1 MPRQQR
7 RNRDGFQG
15 DHTNDDEEE
24 IQYGIRR
31 SRRATSFQYRDSSS
45 ISPAQIME
53 QEVYYEA
60 TEGALEEGVFIA
72 QLIILLL
79 GMYSHFRAMVGRLL
93 IRGDAVMAD
102 IVSAAR
108 VKMLRVKNTLEKIVL
123 LLRWTMAYAELAF
136 LYAEDQSVFIR
147 RRHRFH
153 PKCFRRINDIDRH
166 NCYIWFGLNPN
177 DLRRLVVCLRI
188 PHTLTTPTR
197 HSYGGEEC
205 FIIMLFHMIKGLPFT
220 EMARQIFGGDPRHLS
235 LMFDLMV
242 KHLYITFYHKISG
255 TSMDQWIPTYLHR
268 CRRLI
273 YNSLSDGA
281 LEVLR
286 LENGEVVDRQWILHH
301 FQFDSFRPFGFL
313 DDFGIQT
320 ARPGS
325 WARRLHQFEHDI
337 QRSFYSGYFRRHGLK
352 AQVVY
357 LPIGIIGSVFI
368 TELRQNDNGVQNI
381 SGLNNYLIRLLRGC
395 LIDQLYPCLYCDGIF
410 ATLATILPRFNNPT
424 PELHLLNM
432 RLASLRQ
439 CIEHVFAD
447 HRIRFK
453 LFDMP
458 HYLHLFNQGVKVR
471 RMSLVS
477 FLLLNCF
484 YCIAGTRCRYFGH
497 APPTLEDY
505 LPLSELLHP
514 PPAVNL
520 GNVWDYG
527 NTATTNQ

>member
-15 DHTNDDEEE
+15 DHNDDDEE

-45 ISPAQIME
+45 LSPAQIME

-60 TEGALEEGVFIA
+60 AEDALERGVFIA
-72 QLIILLL
+72 HLIILLL
-79 GMYSHFRAMVGRLL
+79 GIYRHYHAMVGRLL
-93 IRGDAVMAD
+93 ISGDA
-102 IVSAAR
+102 IVTDFVAVVR
-108 VKMLRVKNTLEKIVL
+108 EKFQHVKNTMDNFIL
-123 LLRWTMAYAELAF
+123 LMRWTIAYGELAF
-136 LYAEDQSVFIR
+136 LYAEDLSVFIR
-147 RRHRFH
+147 RKERFY
-153 PKCFRRINDIDRH
+153 PKRFRRIDDIDRH
-166 NCYIWFGLNPN
+166 NCYIWFGLNPIE
-177 DLRRLVVCLRI
+177 LRRLYVCLRI
-188 PHTLTTPTR
+188 PDTLTTSTR

-205 FIIMLFHMIKGLPFT
+205 FIIMLFHMIRGSPFT

-242 KHLYITFYHKISG
+242 THLYITFYNKISG
-255 TSMDQWIPTYLHR
+255 TSLDQWIPTHVNR

-273 YNSLSDGA
+273 YDSLSDGA
-281 LEVLR
+281 LEVIR
-286 LENGEVVDRQWILHH
+286 LENGEVVDRRWILHH

-313 DDFGIQT
+313 DDFGIET
-320 ARPGS
+320 ARPGG
-325 WARRLHQFEHDI
+325 WARRLNHFEHDI
-337 QRSFYSGYFRRHGLK
+337 QRAFYSGYFRRHGLK

-381 SGLNNYLIRLLRGC
+381 SGLNNYLIRQLRGF
-395 LIDQLYPCLYCDGIF
+395 LVDRLYPCLYCDGIF
-410 ATLATILPRFNNPT
+410 ATLSTILPRFNNPS

-447 HRIRFK
+447 HRNRFK
-453 LFDMP
+453 LFGMP

-477 FLLLNCF
+477 FFLLNCF
-484 YCIAGTRCRYFGH
+484 YCISGTRCRYFGH
-497 APPTLEDY
+497 VPPTLEDY

-514 PPAVNL
+514 PPAVDL
-520 GNVWDYG
+520 GDVWDYG
-527 NTATTNQ
+527 H